1 MVREEAVT
9 TFIVFREKQT
19 SKCSKVL
26 KGERGME
33 CCGSIEAVYLK
44 EQGREAERL
53 PRAYKDLVE
62 S

>member
-19 SKCSKVL
+19 SKRSKVL
-26 KGERGME
+26 KGDIGME

-44 EQGREAERL
+44 EQGREAGRL
-53 PRAYKDLVE
+53 PRVCKDSIE
-62 S
+62 A